1 LTTSFRKAALALR
14 ERSHDS
20 RAIKVASAVSL
31 FDGMTVLD
39 LGSGWFSPFSL
50 RLRRFAD
57 VGITLADVHAPPA
70 SADIRDCEQVVL
82 DPREALPFTEK
93 QFDLVVCNSVIEHVT
108 TRDPSELAL
117 RLPDAEWKKRAFAQ
131 QQWFAREI
139 MRVGRR
145 YFVQT
150 PHRHFPLDLHLWLP
164 FANWLPHTAAQR
176 TVSLANRFWVKSNDA
191 ADWNLLTPADM
202 QLLFPGATIR
212 LERLFGVP
220 KSIIAVG

>member
-1 LTTSFRKAALALR
+1 MR
-14 ERSHDS
+14 ERSHES
-20 RAIKVASAVSL
+20 RAARVAAAIPL

-57 VGITLADVHAPPA
+57 VRITLADVHAPLHR
-70 SADIRDCEQVVL
+70 SDHIRDCVQVLL
-82 DPREALPFTEK
+82 DPREALPFADE
-93 QFDLVVCNSVIEHVT
+93 QFDLVVCNSVIEHAT

-139 MRVGRR
+139 TRVGRR

-202 QLLFPGATIR
+202 QKLFPNASIQ
-212 LERLFGVP
+212 LERLLGLP
-220 KSIIAVG
+220 KSIIALG